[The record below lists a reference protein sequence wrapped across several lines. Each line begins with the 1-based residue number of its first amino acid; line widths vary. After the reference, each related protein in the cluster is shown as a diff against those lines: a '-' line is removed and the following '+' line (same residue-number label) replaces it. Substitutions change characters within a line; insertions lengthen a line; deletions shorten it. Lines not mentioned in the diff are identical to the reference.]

1 MCILVPRSSFVLR
14 LPEEYVKYIFQSIE
28 KEKGRRRRKKKRGK
42 RRKKEEI
49 FVVRLYKRR
58 LVFGTRNATDN

>member
-1 MCILVPRSSFVLR
+1 MSSTFFKAL
-14 LPEEYVKYIFQSIE
+14 K
-28 KEKGRRRRKKKRGK
+28 RKKEGEEGRKGK

>member
-28 KEKGRRRRKKKRGK
+28 KEKGRRRRKK
-42 RRKKEEI
+42 RKKKKKKRKYLLLDSI
-49 FVVRLYKRR
+49 NVV
-58 LVFGTRNATDN
+58 

>member
-28 KEKGRRRRKKKRGK
+28 KEKGRRRRKKRKK
-42 RRKKEEI
+42 KKKKEEI

>member
-14 LPEEYVKYIFQSIE
+14 LPEEYVKYIFQSTE
-28 KEKGRRRRKKKRGK
+28 KEKGRRRRKKRKK
-42 RRKKEEI
+42 KKKKEEI

>member
-1 MCILVPRSSFVLR
+1 VCILVPRSSFVLR

-28 KEKGRRRRKKKRGK
+28 KEKGRRRRKKRKK
-42 RRKKEEI
+42 KKKKEEI

>member
-14 LPEEYVKYIFQSIE
+14 LPEEYVKYIFQGIE
-28 KEKGRRRRKKKRGK
+28 KEKGRRRRKKRKK
-42 RRKKEEI
+42 KKKKEEI